1 MLYPEIEALCE
12 QNGFNADSSSNFWI
26 MEKMVA
32 YRHPEELTFYRMTEF
47 NKWEED
53 RTLLRWFYDA
63 QYDVYPIP
71 QEIVDRYG
79 FKFNTMKDFRAEFR
93 CREYSKLV
101 REFINVDIHSIFA
114 IVFVTESV
122 YALLSLPYK
131 TTLTFIF
138 ISGVTTNQ
146 STSPI

>member
-12 QNGFNADSSSNFWI
+12 QNGFNADSASNFWI

-32 YRHPEELTFYRMTEF
+32 YRHPEELTFYRMTDY

-71 QEIVDRYG
+71 KEIVDRYG
-79 FKFNTMKDFRAEFR
+79 FRFTYEKLQYDEEWRDNACVQNT
-93 CREYSKLV
+93 
-101 REFINVDIHSIFA
+101 
-114 IVFVTESV
+114 
-122 YALLSLPYK
+122 
-131 TTLTFIF
+131 
-138 ISGVTTNQ
+138 
-146 STSPI
+146 